1 MVTIMKHFLYILFL
15 INLLPITAWGQLPL
29 LRNFTTQDY
38 KGGTQN
44 WAIDQMDDGSLLFA
58 NNSGLLV
65 FDSDKWNSYQVPNF
79 TNVRSVLYK
88 KENHRIYV
96 GATNEFGYFYDDGS
110 SIGYRYKSLATAVI
124 TKIGSFGE
132 IWNILDMGDE
142 IALQAKNH
150 IFIIRPN
157 GKITV
162 YPVKYRIE
170 NASVAHGKLIVSAQ
184 ECIYSYTGDRLMTM
198 KGTSPLNGL
207 LIRGALP
214 LDNGAILFVTAN
226 NGTFVYSNDKCVPYS
241 LDLNEQLKKSQVFC
255 TSLHHNYLVFGTVR
269 DGAIIKDLKTGV
281 NYYVNGITGLG
292 NNTVLSLMFDKS
304 DNLWLGLDN
313 GIAYVMIDVACRDLL
328 GMNNS
333 IGTGYASIIHN
344 QKLYLGTNQGLYF
357 IDYPLHTSITPM
369 KPQYIHG
376 ITGQIWSLHEVDG
389 SLLCASDNGA
399 FMVEGNATHKIDKL
413 GGTWSFAE
421 LSHHPGHV
429 LVCDYKG
436 FAILRRSGSG
446 YVFQNRVAGIDISAG
461 GFLEDQDGSIWLS
474 HWQQGVYHFWLSD
487 DLTKAI
493 NLEYYHRGNGLNA
506 DDNNLICKIDGKVYV
521 SSAEGFKIYDKK
533 TKKLINAEWLNK
545 IFNTYGSALRVVE
558 TPTKSLWAYKPN
570 YLALASKQDNGKYAV
585 KTFPYANVIN
595 RLQMSLGHM
604 GYLDDSHTL
613 MNYDNGF
620 YVMNHRFSVAKKP
633 EQVFVRSIYS
643 TNNNDTLLYEN
654 DGSPSNKK
662 LTIAKRLNSLRIEYV
677 LPEYRDNNAI
687 EYSYYLENYDHG
699 WSSSTHSTSKE
710 YTHLSK
716 GEYVF
721 HVKAHD
727 TLYNTTSETSIKIEI
742 LPAWYETWWAYFV
755 YAIMAFAALRYFIK
769 YLIRRSQRELER
781 IKFEK
786 ERQLREQET
795 LFQIEEEKKEKEL
808 VKLRNE
814 QLVVD
819 LKHKASQLADSTM
832 NLVRKND
839 MLQEL
844 DVQMQELSGIIGKDT
859 PKSTVNKMIKDV
871 RRSIQRNIKE
881 DENWEKFEE
890 NFNLVYDNF
899 MKKLT
904 EQFPDLKAN
913 DKKLCAYLRMGL
925 SSKEMASLLNTTL
938 RSIETAR
945 YRLRK
950 KLDLKQGQ
958 NLTSFIQNFK

>member
-1 MVTIMKHFLYILFL
+1 MKKTKLLLFVL
-15 INLLPITAWGQLPL
+15 CWLPISIASQIPL
-29 LRNFTTQDY
+29 LRNFTPQDY
-38 KGGTQN
+38 NGGTQN
-44 WAIDQMDDGSLLFA
+44 WAIDQTKDGCLLFA
-58 NNSGLLV
+58 NNNGLFI

-79 TNVRSVLYK
+79 TNVRSVFYHEK
-88 KENHRIYV
+88 TERIYV
-96 GATNEFGYFYDDGS
+96 GATNEFGYFYNDGKNN
-110 SIGYRYKSLATAVI
+110 GYKYKSLSNSVLA
-124 TKIGSFGE
+124 KIGSFGE
-132 IWNILDMGDE
+132 IWNILNIGDE

-150 IFIIRPN
+150 IFIIN
-157 GKITV
+157 KKGKIIV
-162 YPVKYRIE
+162 YPVRYRIE
-170 NASVAHGKLIVSAQ
+170 NASVVDGRLIVSAQ
-184 ECIYSYTGDRLMTM
+184 ECIYTYTGTRMKRLQ
-198 KGTSPLNGL
+198 GTDSLKGL
-207 LIRGALP
+207 LVRGVLSSETGS
-214 LDNGAILFVTAN
+214 LLFVTAN
-226 NGTFVYSNDKCVPYS
+226 NGIFEYNDSHCSPYP

-255 TSLHHNYLVFGTVR
+255 AALHHNYLVFGTVR

-281 NYYVNGITGLG
+281 NYYLNSITGLN
-292 NNTVLSLMFDKS
+292 NNTVLSLKFDES

-333 IGTGYASIIHN
+333 IGTGYASIIHK
-344 QKLYLGTNQGLYF
+344 QKLYLGTNQGLYA

-369 KPQYIHG
+369 KPEYIHG
-376 ITGQIWSLHEVDG
+376 ISGQIWSLNEIDG
-389 SLLCASDNGA
+389 TLLCASDNGA
-399 FMVEGNATHKIDKL
+399 FIVDGNVTRRIEKL
-413 GGTWSFAE
+413 GGTWGFVE
-421 LSHHPGHV
+421 LSQHPGYV

-436 FAILRRSGSG
+436 FAILKKNGSS
-446 YVFQNRVAGIDISAG
+446 YVLQNRVAGIDISGG
-461 GFLEDQDGSIWLS
+461 GFLEDYDGSIWLS
-474 HWQQGVYHFWLSD
+474 HWQQGVYHFKLND
-487 DLTKAI
+487 DMTKVK
-493 NLEYYHRGNGLNA
+493 NLDYFHRGNGLNA

-521 SSAEGFKIYDKK
+521 SSAEGFKIYDRQLKR
-533 TKKLINAEWLNK
+533 LVSANNINK
-545 IFNTYGSALRVVE
+545 IFNTYGTALRVVE
-558 TPTKSLWAYKPN
+558 TPTKALWAYKPN
-570 YLALASKQDNGKYAV
+570 YLAFASKQTVGNYAV
-585 KTFPYANVIN
+585 KTFSYANVIN
-595 RLQMSLGHM
+595 RLQMSLGHV
-604 GYLDDSHTL
+604 GFLDENHTL

-620 YVMNHRFSVAKKP
+620 YVMNHHFTVARKP

-654 DGSPSNKK
+654 GGIATDHT
-662 LTIAKRLNSLRIEYV
+662 LTIPKHLNSLRIEYV
-677 LPEYRDNNAI
+677 MPEYRDNQAI
-687 EYSYYLENYDHG
+687 HYSYYLENYDHG

-716 GEYVF
+716 GHYVF
-721 HVKAHD
+721 HVRAHD
-727 TLYNTTSETSIKIEI
+727 TLHNTTSETSIKIEI

-755 YAIMAFAALRYFIK
+755 YAILAFAALRYFIK

-781 IKFEK
+781 IKVEK

-814 QLVVD
+814 QLVID
-819 LKHKASQLADSTM
+819 LKHKSSQLADSTM

-859 PKSTVNKMIKDV
+859 PKPTINKMIKDV

-899 MKKLT
+899 MKKLS

-950 KLDLKQGQ
+950 KLNLKQGQ
-958 NLTSFIQNFK
+958 NLTSFIQNFG